1 MCFVKTHQYTLC
13 PPGHRRVTLRKK
25 CHLRPRIFGIP
36 LWASSCPRLDISNED
51 VDTRCPSCARK
62 KREEEERLQK
72 RKRQDQ
78 ALLEWQR
85 IRQANAAT
93 VAAKNKATG
102 QGSTGGSY
110 QSHSLECR
118 ADLPNTKP
126 QQPVPQNAGHS
137 RVPQVLPSILEPP
150 ADLASKHP
158 IQSELI
164 SPVSQTPKGAENPGV
179 ESIHSVD
186 RPEAEMNESSRTGR
200 EQTQSPVQALYPALR
215 NRGFGVAGTSR
226 FRNSL
231 FFPTSATFSDQ
242 PSEGYFPE
250 WRVRYDATK
259 NTLTSLAEEPEPTT
273 WGRIWRGTDGV
284 RSRLAAAE
292 LDDSDSNTKAIKHQ
306 G

>member
-72 RKRQDQ
+72 RKRKDQ

-85 IRQANAAT
+85 IRQANAAA

-102 QGSTGGSY
+102 QSSTGGSH
-110 QSHSLECR
+110 QSHCLER
-118 ADLPNTKP
+118 RVDLPNAKP
-126 QQPVPQNAGHS
+126 QQSVPQNAGHS
-137 RVPQVLPSILEPP
+137 RGLQVLPSMSELP
-150 ADLASKHP
+150 AYLASRQP
-158 IQSELI
+158 FQSQLI
-164 SPVSQTPKGAENPGV
+164 SPTSQTPKGAENPGV
-179 ESIHSVD
+179 GLIHSVD
-186 RPEAEMNESSRTGR
+186 RPGAEMNNSSRTDR
-200 EQTQSPVQALYPALR
+200 DQTQSPVQAPRPALG

-226 FRNSL
+226 PRNSL
-231 FFPTSATFSDQ
+231 FFPTSATFLGQ

-250 WRVRYDATK
+250 WRVRYDATE
-259 NTLTSLAEEPEPTT
+259 NILTPLFEEPGPT
-273 WGRIWRGTDGV
+273 WGRIWRDTDGV
-284 RSRLAAAE
+284 RTRLATAE
-292 LDDSDSNTKAIKHQ
+292 LDDSGNNTKANEHQ